1 MRYVIWMNKMK
12 KDKCDELMKKSTVLI
27 KLLMELLPNQPRS
40 FDTAD
45 DPGFWT
51 NGNEILC
58 PTELEC
64 EILADFLEDVLREV
78 SITTVKTGCYDPY
91 EDARNGEQDDNTGF
105 YYIDFE

>member
-1 MRYVIWMNKMK
+1 METYSGKANMF
-12 KDKCDELMKKSTVLI
+12 I

-51 NGNEILC
+51 NGNEILS
-58 PTELEC
+58 PTEMEC
-64 EILADFLEDVLREV
+64 EILAEFFKDVLKEV
-78 SITTVKTGCYDPY
+78 STLTVKTGYYDPFK
-91 EDARNGEQDDNTGF
+91 DAENGEQDDNTGF

>member
-1 MRYVIWMNKMK
+1 MK
-12 KDKCDELMKKSTVLI
+12 KDKCDELMKKSTVFI

-78 SITTVKTGCYDPY
+78 SITTVKTGYYDPY

>member
-1 MRYVIWMNKMK
+1 METYSGKANMF
-12 KDKCDELMKKSTVLI
+12 I

-58 PTELEC
+58 PTEMEC
-64 EILADFLEDVLREV
+64 EILAEFFKAE
-78 SITTVKTGCYDPY
+78 
-91 EDARNGEQDDNTGF
+91 NGEQDDNTGF

>member
-1 MRYVIWMNKMK
+1 METYSGKANMF
-12 KDKCDELMKKSTVLI
+12 I

-58 PTELEC
+58 PTEMEC
-64 EILADFLEDVLREV
+64 
-78 SITTVKTGCYDPY
+78 
-91 EDARNGEQDDNTGF
+91 
-105 YYIDFE
+105 